1 MQEPTS
7 PDYYMFPNGT
17 QSLDIAQ
24 YLTGLGSQ
32 IVQYVSRSCR
42 MDGKIKG
49 NPIKD
54 LRKSTDLTIYEIAR
68 LTNNTTIAQNV
79 VTKINNILDDAF
91 GVTHETP

>member
-1 MQEPTS
+1 
-7 PDYYMFPNGT
+7 
-17 QSLDIAQ
+17 
-24 YLTGLGSQ
+24 
-32 IVQYVSRSCR
+32 